1 MGYRSWCV
9 MGLLHDCG
17 LPLCPVIRVMRKLT
31 DRELDLLVNGANSLA
46 SSWKLKALI
55 EEIKNDPGVIEAGKK
70 HGR

>member
-1 MGYRSWCV
+1 

-17 LPLCPVIRVMRKLT
+17 LPLCPVIKVMRKLT

-55 EEIKNDPGVIEAGKK
+55 EEIKNDPGVIEASKK

>member
-1 MGYRSWCV
+1 
-9 MGLLHDCG
+9 
-17 LPLCPVIRVMRKLT
+17 MRKLT

-55 EEIKNDPGVIEAGKK
+55 EEIRSDPGVIEAGKQ

>member
-1 MGYRSWCV
+1 

-55 EEIKNDPGVIEAGKK
+55 EVIKNDPGVIEAGKK

>member
-1 MGYRSWCV
+1 MIQSGTPAGKRSCA
-9 MGLLHDCG
+9 MRSSFRLQ
-17 LPLCPVIRVMRKLT
+17 MRKLT

-55 EEIKNDPGVIEAGKK
+55 EEIRSDPGVIEAGKQ

>member
-1 MGYRSWCV
+1 MIQSGTPAGKRSCS
-9 MGLLHDCG
+9 MRSSFRLQ
-17 LPLCPVIRVMRKLT
+17 MRKLT

-55 EEIKNDPGVIEAGKK
+55 EEIRSDPGVIEAGKQ

>member
-1 MGYRSWCV
+1 
-9 MGLLHDCG
+9 
-17 LPLCPVIRVMRKLT
+17 MRKLT

-55 EEIKNDPGVIEAGKK
+55 EEIRSDLGVIEAGKQ